1 MTNYEK
7 FKMEQLKDLELKK
20 EYDALEVEY
29 DIISQIIKTRLE
41 QNLTQSDLAKKVGTA
56 QSNISRLESGNYNP
70 SIEFLEKI
78 ATSLGKKLK
87 VSFI

>member
-7 FKMEQLKDLELKK
+7 FKVEQLRDPELKK

-29 DIISQIIKTRLE
+29 DIICQIIKSRLE
-41 QNLTQSDLAKKVGTA
+41 QNMTQSDLAKKVGTA

-70 SIEFLEKI
+70 TLEFLEKI

-87 VSFI
+87 VSFE

>member
-7 FKMEQLKDLELKK
+7 FKAEQLKDPELKK

-29 DIISQIIKTRLE
+29 DIINQIIKTRLE

-78 ATSLGKKLK
+78 AASLGKKLK
-87 VSFI
+87 VTFV

>member
-7 FKMEQLKDLELKK
+7 FKMEQLKDPGLKK